1 MELTIECHQRE
12 AGSKARALRRSGLI
26 PANLYGHK
34 GNESISLTVDD
45 KTVQNLLKSAVVN
58 NTLINVNIPELSW
71 NGKALLREVQRHPWK
86 GFPYHL
92 SFFSIASQKSVEVAV
107 RLNFVGEA
115 IGVKQSGGLLDSPL
129 SEVRVQCPP
138 DRIPEVIDVDVTD
151 LVVGGSLA
159 VKDLNI
165 PEGVKIMAEPKQ
177 LVVTVLASRVT
188 RKMAEDEN
196 QG

>member
-1 MELTIECHQRE
+1 MELTIECHERE

-34 GNESISLTVDD
+34 GNESISLTIDD
-45 KTVQNLLKSAVVN
+45 KTAQQLLKDAVVN
-58 NTLINVNIPELSW
+58 NTLIDVNIPELSW
-71 NGKALLREVQRHPWK
+71 SGKALLREVQRHPWK
-86 GFPYHL
+86 GFPYHM

-115 IGVKQSGGLLDSPL
+115 IGVKQSGGLLDSPI
-129 SEVRVQCPP
+129 SEVQVQCPP
-138 DRIPEVIDVDVTD
+138 DRIPEAIEVDVSD
-151 LVVGGSLA
+151 LPVGGSLA

-188 RKMAEDEN
+188 RKMAEEE
-196 QG
+196 GEV

>member
-12 AGSKARALRRSGLI
+12 AGSKPRALRRSGFI

-71 NGKALLREVQRHPWK
+71 SGKALLREVQRHPWK

-92 SFFSIASQKSVEVAV
+92 SFFSIASQKSVEVDV

-138 DRIPEVIDVDVTD
+138 DRIPEAIDVDVSD
-151 LVVGGSLA
+151 LPVGGSLA

-188 RKMAEDEN
+188 RKMAEEETKD
-196 QG
+196 

>member
-92 SFFSIASQKSVEVAV
+92 SFFSIASQKSVEVDV

-151 LVVGGSLA
+151 LAVGGSLA

>member
-92 SFFSIASQKSVEVAV
+92 SFFSIASQKSVEVDV

-151 LVVGGSLA
+151 LAVGGSLA
-159 VKDLNI
+159 VKDLNV

>member
-151 LVVGGSLA
+151 LAVGGSLA